1 MGRQYSNTSSRQIWQ
16 PNPALDLPM
25 YRQIEAYIRQKSQQ
39 VSGRPGLVCRLSEHW
54 HHPWG

>member
-1 MGRQYSNTSSRQIWQ
+1 MGRQSSNISSGRSWQ

-39 VSGRPGLVCRLSEHW
+39 ANGLLGLVCLLSEH
-54 HHPWG
+54 